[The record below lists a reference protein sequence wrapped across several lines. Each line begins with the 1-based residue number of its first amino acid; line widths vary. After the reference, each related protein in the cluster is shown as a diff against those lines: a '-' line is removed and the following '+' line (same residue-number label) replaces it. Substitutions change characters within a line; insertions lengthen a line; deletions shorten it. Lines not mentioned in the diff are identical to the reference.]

1 MKNMRADLKLHCP
14 HGRSVDHQ
22 QSDRG
27 QEHQQDH
34 ASPHGRHVDHSGHGH
49 VSY

>member
-1 MKNMRADLKLHCP
+1 MKNLRADLKLDCP
-14 HGRSVDHQ
+14 HVRSVDHQQ

-34 ASPHGRHVDHSGHGH
+34 ARPHGRHVDHSGH
-49 VSY
+49 